1 MGRFEDALMLEIDRS
16 AFKAIGESVHFDPL
30 VDIRHPELVRV
41 GDDVAF
47 HNGVFVNPCGA
58 WVDIGSH
65 THFAPYSVLYGPLTI
80 GNYVAVAA
88 HVVFA
93 SVGHGYDRIDIPMV
107 KQRVQK
113 REIVVEDDVWFG
125 ANAVVIGGVRIGAHS
140 IVGAGAVVT
149 RDVEPYSVV
158 GGTPAR
164 VIRKRDDPQMHADAH
179 R

>member
-1 MGRFEDALMLEIDRS
+1 MRI
-16 AFKAIGESVHFDPL
+16 
-30 VDIRHPELVRV
+30 

-125 ANAVVIGGVRIGAHS
+125 ANAVVIGGCALARTVCGRGRGCDARC
-140 IVGAGAVVT
+140 GAVFGGW
-149 RDVEPYSVV
+149 RD
-158 GGTPAR
+158 TAR
-164 VIRKRDDPQMHADAH
+164 LIRKRDDPQMHAGMSL
-179 R
+179 RV

>member
-1 MGRFEDALMLEIDRS
+1 MLEIDRS

-30 VDIRHPELVRV
+30 VDIRHPELVRI

-80 GNYVAVAA
+80 G
-88 HVVFA
+88 
-93 SVGHGYDRIDIPMV
+93 RLC
-107 KQRVQK
+107 
-113 REIVVEDDVWFG
+113 
-125 ANAVVIGGVRIGAHS
+125 GG
-140 IVGAGAVVT
+140 
-149 RDVEPYSVV
+149 
-158 GGTPAR
+158 GGTCGFCECGTR
-164 VIRKRDDPQMHADAH
+164 VRSNRYSDGETKGAKAGDCRG